1 MMMTSLWWLGAGVT
15 LAATAYLLLALAAVA
30 GWRPVQGP
38 GWPTPPAV
46 TLLKPLCGLEDGL
59 EDALASFLSQQ
70 TYSSVQ
76 FVFGVADGGDPALAL
91 AREVSLRFPERD
103 VAFVVNPA
111 VHGAN
116 PKVSNLVN
124 MARSGLAEVV
134 AISDSDVV
142 IGPGTL
148 QRAIDALAAPKVGA
162 VTALYRARPGIAGDR
177 VRRFGAWFLDYW
189 FLPMA
194 LLHARLAP
202 LSVTYGPLTLIRR
215 EVLEQCGGLAVLA
228 NHLSD
233 DAELGKRVRAAGCA
247 IAFTPDVAETLVND
261 ATHGELFDHE
271 LRWSRTV
278 RGLDPLGFA
287 ASVVSHPGP
296 LPLLLLL
303 RPGGLAAV
311 GILLPLLLRWLLV
324 HLIERRFGR
333 AQAMARPGPLA
344 IWQRDCYCFAVWAAA
359 FAVRRVGWRGQR
371 LSVHSGDILMPVEGK
386 R

>member
-1 MMMTSLWWLGAGVT
+1 M
-15 LAATAYLLLALAAVA
+15 
-30 GWRPVQGP
+30 
-38 GWPTPPAV
+38 
-46 TLLKPLCGLEDGL
+46 
-59 EDALASFLSQQ
+59 
-70 TYSSVQ
+70 
-76 FVFGVADGGDPALAL
+76 AD
-91 AREVSLRFPERD
+91 
-103 VAFVVNPA
+103 
-111 VHGAN
+111 
-116 PKVSNLVN
+116 
-124 MARSGLAEVV
+124 
-134 AISDSDVV
+134 
-142 IGPGTL
+142 
-148 QRAIDALAAPKVGA
+148 
-162 VTALYRARPGIAGDR
+162 
-177 VRRFGAWFLDYW
+177 
-189 FLPMA
+189 
-194 LLHARLAP
+194 
-202 LSVTYGPLTLIRR
+202 
-215 EVLEQCGGLAVLA
+215 
-228 NHLSD
+228 HLSD
-233 DAELGKRVRAAGCA
+233 DAELGKRVRAAGYA

-333 AQAMARPGPLA
+333 AQGMARPGPLA

-371 LSVHSGDILMPVEGK
+371 LGVHSGDILMPVEGK